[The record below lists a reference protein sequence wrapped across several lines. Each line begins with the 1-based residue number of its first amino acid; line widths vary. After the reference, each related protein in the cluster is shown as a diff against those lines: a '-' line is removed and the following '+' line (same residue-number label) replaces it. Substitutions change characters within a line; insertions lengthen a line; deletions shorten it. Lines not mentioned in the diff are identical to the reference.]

1 LIRFALEFW
10 FAMTFIQKGN
20 IPVRRTQ
27 EVVAKTI
34 CLANLAVVLL
44 CCSAAGGQK
53 SDVETTIDPQ
63 HPVVKPGEVVTVTG
77 DTLTLSADKPV
88 AWKGSA
94 LPSLLTGDP
103 QNGIG
108 RITEQGALLPKTLVV
123 KFGDKTLVEGKDYL
137 LDPVWG
143 TLGIGPG
150 SSLTPKDTVTA
161 SYQYAKLRLD
171 SVVKEVNGSSRILT
185 GISNITTPHAPDIAA
200 GETRVANIL
209 VPYNSNGRDVQ
220 VFPILESPT
229 QAITAS
235 TSGRIPQTMA
245 KLKAEKN
252 VKIVCWGDSLTA
264 GGDASR
270 PAKRYPAVFE
280 QMLRTKFPQATIEVK
295 AVAAGGS
302 TSREWLYP
310 DKFHYGG
317 SLSWDMVA
325 REKPDLVTV
334 EFANDNYI
342 DAPETIPAIYDDILN
357 RIHALGAEVIFVTPS
372 YFDFDYMKFKSFQD
386 PDRRA
391 HDLFLY
397 NLTEQRH
404 LGLADAAAR
413 WGHLWKEGVP
423 YTTYLVN
430 SVNHPDDRGHEFF
443 AEELMKNFE

>member
-1 LIRFALEFW
+1 
-10 FAMTFIQKGN
+10 
-20 IPVRRTQ
+20 VRGT
-27 EVVAKTI
+27 EEGAAKAT
-34 CLANLAVVLL
+34 CLAALAAVLL
-44 CCSAAGGQK
+44 CCSAGSSQK
-53 SDVETTIDPQ
+53 SDVETTIDLQ
-63 HPVVKPGEVVTVTG
+63 HPVVKPGEVVSVTG
-77 DTLTLSADKPV
+77 DTLTLSPDKPV
-88 AWKGSA
+88 AWKGSP
-94 LPSLLTGDP
+94 LPSLLTGNP
-103 QNGIG
+103 ENGIG

-123 KFGDKTLVEGKDYL
+123 KFGDKTLVEGTDYL

-143 TLGIGPG
+143 TLGIAPG
-150 SSLTPKDTVTA
+150 SFLTPKDTVTA

-171 SVVKEVNGSSRILT
+171 SVVKEANGSSKILT
-185 GISNITTPHAPDIAA
+185 GISDITTPHAPATSPD
-200 GETRVANIL
+200 ETRVSNIY
-209 VPYNSNGRDVQ
+209 VPYNSDGRDVQ
-220 VFPILESPT
+220 VYPILESPA
-229 QAITAS
+229 QAVTAS

-245 KLKAEKN
+245 KLRAGKN

-280 QMLRTKFPQATIEVK
+280 QMLRAKFPLASIEVK

-310 DKFHYGG
+310 EKFHYGG
-317 SLSWDMVA
+317 PLSWDMVA

-342 DAPETIPAIYDDILN
+342 DAPQTIPAIYDDILN
-357 RIHALGAEVIFVTPS
+357 RIHALGAEVVFVTPS

-386 PDRRA
+386 PDRRP